1 MICDK
6 VGQKLKF
13 LCKLI
18 DFEAHEGA
26 ELTIKMYCLVIIAI
40 QSINNTSYCGIKYF
54 PRTTDCFEST
64 HNDLNVKCREIKVHV
79 PFIFNSQR

>member
-18 DFEAHEGA
+18 GFEVHEGE
-26 ELTIKMYCLVIIAI
+26 ELIIKMYCLVIIAT
-40 QSINNTSYCGIKYF
+40 QSINNTSVDVIL
-54 PRTTDCFEST
+54 E
-64 HNDLNVKCREIKVHV
+64 
-79 PFIFNSQR
+79 